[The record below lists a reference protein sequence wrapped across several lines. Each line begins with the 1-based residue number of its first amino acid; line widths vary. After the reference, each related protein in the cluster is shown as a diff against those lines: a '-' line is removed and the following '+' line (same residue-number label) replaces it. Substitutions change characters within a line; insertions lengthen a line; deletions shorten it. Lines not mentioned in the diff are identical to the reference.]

1 MIPYLILPVSIVLI
15 WLIRYATSFWSWA
28 IYTVLMLLFYAYSE
42 VDAALAVVL
51 TLAPNVLRLF
61 SSRTR

>member
-15 WLIRYATSFWSWA
+15 WLIRFATSFWSWA
-28 IYTVLMLLFYAYSE
+28 IYTVILLLFYAYSE
-42 VDAALAVVL
+42 VDAALAILL
-51 TLAPNVLRLF
+51 TVAPNVVRLF